1 VDIKRHSL
9 EDGPGIRSV
18 VFFKGCPLRCVFCQ
32 NPETQKFGPEI
43 VFRSRSCIDC
53 KSCVGACPQQASVP
67 SPLPSVSSTVGGRP
81 GEFPRLVGSALCDV
95 CGECTR
101 ACPSGALA
109 LVGQRLSVDEIL
121 DVVLRDEPFYRHSGG
136 GVTLSGGECT
146 AFPEFAGEL
155 LARLRRQGISTAIE
169 TCGEFSYPQFAQW
182 ILPHVD
188 LILFD
193 VKLADSEDHVRFT
206 GRGNQRIWAN
216 LAKLLTTVAERVQPR
231 IPLIPGITATRENLA
246 ALAARLA
253 QLGARSLTLL
263 PYNPLGIAMAESLGR
278 PAPAWLLTTSAWAEQ
293 CGETVTWFKTEVA
306 RHSFTVQ
313 SA

>member
-1 VDIKRHSL
+1 MAHPLIVDIKRHSL

-32 NPETQKFGPEI
+32 NPETQDFGPQI
-43 VFRSRSCIDC
+43 AFRSRRCIDC
-53 KSCVGACPQQASVP
+53 AICAGACPHGAIGQPGP
-67 SPLPSVSSTVGGRP
+67 SLRNP
-81 GEFPRLVGSALCDV
+81 ELCTI

-101 ACPSGALA
+101 ACPSGGLS
-109 LVGQRLSVDEIL
+109 LVGQRLSVDQIL
-121 DVVLRDEPFYRHSGG
+121 DVVLRDKPFYRHSGG

-146 AFPEFAGEL
+146 AFPEFVGEL
-155 LARLRRQGISTAIE
+155 LSRLHNHGISTAIE
-169 TCGEFSYPQFAQW
+169 TCGEFSYPQFTQW

-188 LILFD
+188 LVLFD
-193 VKLADSEDHVRFT
+193 VKVANDNDHVRFT
-206 GRGNQRIWAN
+206 GRGSRRIWAN
-216 LAKLLTTVAERVQPR
+216 LAELLATCPERVQPR

-263 PYNPLGIAMAESLGR
+263 PYNPLGAAMAESLGR
-278 PAPAWLLTTSAWAEQ
+278 PAPAWLPNTSAWGEQ
-293 CGETVTWFKTEVA
+293 CSETIAWFKTEAA
-306 RHSFTVQ
+306 RHCFEVL

>member
-1 VDIKRHSL
+1 MVHPLIVDIKRHSL

-32 NPETQKFGPEI
+32 NPETQEFGPEI
-43 VFRSRSCIDC
+43 VFRSRLCIACRSCIDAC
-53 KSCVGACPQQASVP
+53 PRGAPLAPLVRAAGCDTCGACV
-67 SPLPSVSSTVGGRP
+67 
-81 GEFPRLVGSALCDV
+81 
-95 CGECTR
+95 R

-109 LVGQRLSVDEIL
+109 LLGQRLSVDEIL

-146 AFPEFAGEL
+146 AFPEFVGEL
-155 LARLRRQGISTAIE
+155 LARLGGHGISAAIE
-169 TCGEFSYPQFAQW
+169 TCGEFSYPQFARW

-206 GRGNQRIWAN
+206 RRGNQRIWAN
-216 LAKLLTTVAERVQPR
+216 LAKLLATVPERVQPR

-263 PYNPLGIAMAESLGR
+263 PYNPLGLAMAESLGR
-278 PAPAWLLTTSAWAEQ
+278 PAPSCLSNISAWAEQ
-293 CGETVTWFKTEVA
+293 SRDTLTWFKTEMA
-306 RHSFTVQ
+306 RHCFTGEL
-313 SA
+313 A

>member
-1 VDIKRHSL
+1 MAHPLIVDIKRHSL

-32 NPETQKFGPEI
+32 NPETQEFGPEI
-43 VFRSRSCIDC
+43 VFRPRSCVDC
-53 KSCVGACPQQASVP
+53 KSCVAACPRGA
-67 SPLPSVSSTVGGRP
+67 PLAPVVRATG
-81 GEFPRLVGSALCDV
+81 CDA

-101 ACPSGALA
+101 ACPSGAMA
-109 LVGQRLSVDEIL
+109 LLGRRLSVDEIVN
-121 DVVLRDEPFYRHSGG
+121 VVLRDEPFYRHSGG

-155 LARLRRQGISTAIE
+155 LARLRGQGISTAIE

-193 VKLADSEDHVRFT
+193 VKLADSEEHARFT

-216 LAKLLTTVAERVQPR
+216 LAELLATAPERVQPR
-231 IPLIPGITATRENLA
+231 IPLISGITATRENLA

-253 QLGARSLTLL
+253 ELGARSLTLL

-278 PAPAWLLTTSAWAEQ
+278 DPPACVPRTFPDAEQ
-293 CGETVTWFKTEVA
+293 VRDTLTWFEAEAA
-306 RHSFTVQ
+306 RHCFTLQ